1 MKKMFFFLAL
11 LFTTGLLWAQSEGG
25 GPDKREEMLQSLRV
39 AYITKQLDLTPG
51 EAEKFWPVYNKYQGD
66 LRRMMAEHREK
77 RGSELDMQERI
88 LNLRK
93 QYRGEFLRCISEQKF
108 DRLLRAEAGWGDMLR
123 KELQRRREAGERP
136 MMDRPMRRPGGR
148 GAE

>member
-1 MKKMFFFLAL
+1 MKKTFYLLVL
-11 LFTTGLLWAQSEGG
+11 LFTNSLVWSQPAASN
-25 GPDKREEMLQSLRV
+25 PDKREEMLQSLRI

-66 LRRMMAEHREK
+66 LRRIVAEHREK
-77 RGSELDMQERI
+77 SGNELELQERV

-93 QYRGEFLRCISEQKF
+93 QYRAEFLGCISEQKF
-108 DRLLRAEAGWGDMLR
+108 NRLLQAEAGWGDMLR

-136 MMDRPMRRPGGR
+136 LMDRRMRRPGGR